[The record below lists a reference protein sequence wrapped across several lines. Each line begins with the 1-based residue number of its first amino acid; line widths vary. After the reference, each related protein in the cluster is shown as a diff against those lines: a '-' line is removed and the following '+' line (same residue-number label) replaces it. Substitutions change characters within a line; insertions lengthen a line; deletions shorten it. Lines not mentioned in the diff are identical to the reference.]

1 MMRIHEVN
9 STNWIY
15 ALYIY
20 IYVCVCV
27 CVRARARARQTQKFF
42 TVTMMMIII
51 IIPTDAFVTIYV
63 VRSLMS
69 SAQNC
74 MLNEFCAL
82 RNGYKVSVV
91 QN

>member
-1 MMRIHEVN
+1 MH
-9 STNWIY
+9 
-15 ALYIY
+15 YIY
-20 IYVCVCV
+20 IYICVCVCV
-27 CVRARARARQTQKFF
+27 CVRARARACACVRARQTQKFF